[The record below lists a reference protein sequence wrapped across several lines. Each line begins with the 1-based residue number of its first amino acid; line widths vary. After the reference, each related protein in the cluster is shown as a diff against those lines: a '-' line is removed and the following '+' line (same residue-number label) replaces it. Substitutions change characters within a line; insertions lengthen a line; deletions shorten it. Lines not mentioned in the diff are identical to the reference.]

1 MARDEHESLAAES
14 FAEQR
19 VIDAEVRDSEAE
31 LDCDELRDEHRSVI
45 ERGVL
50 ADEIERLADER
61 DIRLDDREQQ
71 LTDRERRAELR
82 ELDLGERESEA
93 DERER
98 AADERE
104 INQAER
110 S

>member
-1 MARDEHESLAAES
+1 MARDEHESLSAEG

-19 VIDAEVRDSEAE
+19 KIDAEVRDSEAE

-45 ERGVL
+45 ERGIM
-50 ADEIERLADER
+50 ADEIERFADER

-71 LTDRERRAELR
+71 MADRERRAELR

-93 DERER
+93 DERDR
-98 AADERE
+98 AADQWE
-104 INQAER
+104 INQAQR